1 MKFSKILSYNPFKYS
16 ISKTIY
22 YNLKLL
28 PLKEALK
35 IPILVYPGTSI
46 RATKDN
52 ILFPKGM
59 SFGMITLGIPLT
71 HFVDSSEKTLI
82 IANGLLEFKG
92 RCVIGSGSK
101 IAISKPASLK
111 IGSNFNSTGHLK
123 ICCEHDIIIGDEC
136 MFSWD
141 ITIIDTDYHPI
152 ISEGEITNAPKPIKI
167 GNHVW
172 IGFNSSILKGVNI
185 ADNCIISTGS
195 TVRRSLETANSV
207 YGMATKMIQELKHN
221 VSWTKDVF

>member
-1 MKFSKILSYNPFKYS
+1 MKFSKILSYKPIKYS
-16 ISKTIY
+16 IPRTIY

-35 IPILVYPGTSI
+35 FPILVYPKTSI
-46 RATKDN
+46 RATKHN
-52 ILFPKGM
+52 ILLPERM
-59 SFGMITLGIPLT
+59 SFGMISLGIPLT

-101 IAISKPASLK
+101 IAISKSARLK

-123 ICCEHDIIIGDEC
+123 ICCEHDITIGDEC
-136 MFSWD
+136 MLLWD
-141 ITIIDTDYHPI
+141 ITIIDTDYHTI
-152 ISEGEITNAPKPIKI
+152 ISEGIITNTPKPIKI
-167 GNHVW
+167 GNHIW

-195 TVRRSLETANSV
+195 TVRRNLETANSV
-207 YGMATKMIQELKHN
+207 YGCRLK
-221 VSWTKDVF
+221 